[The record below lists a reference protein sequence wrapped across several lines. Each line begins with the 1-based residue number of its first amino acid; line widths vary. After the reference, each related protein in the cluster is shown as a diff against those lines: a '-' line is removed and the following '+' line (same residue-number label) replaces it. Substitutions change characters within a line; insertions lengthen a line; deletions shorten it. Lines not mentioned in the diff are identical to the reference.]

1 MALSAYDF
9 RDHPELVR
17 IAEEEFA
24 PAIPLDKKETIQNA
38 CEYGNFAENMQ
49 VAPLNPD
56 KAETMTLGEL
66 AKLGENDNNQRL
78 DIKSIRNLGFGPQG
92 MITRGKQKSDLR
104 MLEMPRVLYRQEGEG
119 EHAKFVDPAN
129 ASGRHR
135 NYFLQMYLHACGVD
149 YTTAMQQKLWVTIQV
164 ADSRDEFAAAM
175 LTANAGPCG
184 PRTQAAVE
192 KIGYGLHS
200 RGIAISSASELI
212 ASYPGVAKVN
222 DYPDVF
228 GTLAVLVGE
237 GDHGDPAKI
246 FDVFKRAYNF
256 AYKASSDNRAPVKQI
271 FTLESSRLLETVKDL
286 IAQYEGI
293 CKEVSAKPSKIAAK
307 TRIAEKL
314 SDKLAAAWGIQP
326 RSHES
331 ESSFAQKKL
340 ADLQTKVAELEKV
353 AQI

>member
-9 RDHPELVR
+9 RDHPELV
-17 IAEEEFA
+17 ALVEEFA
-24 PAIPLDKKETIQNA
+24 AAIPVDKKETVQNA
-38 CEYGNFAENMQ
+38 CLYGNFAKNMQ
-49 VAPLNPD
+49 LPPYNT
-56 KAETMTLGEL
+56 ETADTMSLGEL

-78 DIKSIRNLGFGPQG
+78 DVKSIRNLAFGPQG
-92 MITRGKQKSDLR
+92 MITRGKAKSDLR
-104 MLEMPRVLYRQEGEG
+104 LLEMPRVLYRKEGEG
-119 EHAKFVDPAN
+119 EYKTFVDPSN

-149 YTTAMQQKLWVTIQV
+149 RETAMSQKLWVTVQV

-192 KIGYGLHS
+192 KIGYGLAAK
-200 RGIAISSASELI
+200 GMAIDSASALV

-228 GTLAVLVGE
+228 GTLAVLAGE
-237 GDHGDPAKI
+237 DGDPAKV

-256 AYKASSDNRAPVKQI
+256 VYKASSDNRAPIKQV
-271 FTLESSRLLETVKDL
+271 FTLESARLLETVKTL
-286 IAQYEGI
+286 VEEYEGI
-293 CKEVSAKPSKIAAK
+293 CADVSAQSSKIPAK

-314 SDKLAAAWGIQP
+314 SDLLAKAWNVQGKTHATEAEVAA
-326 RSHES
+326 
-331 ESSFAQKKL
+331 KKL
-340 ADLQTKVAELEKV
+340 ADLQGQIRSLEAVAKN
-353 AQI
+353 